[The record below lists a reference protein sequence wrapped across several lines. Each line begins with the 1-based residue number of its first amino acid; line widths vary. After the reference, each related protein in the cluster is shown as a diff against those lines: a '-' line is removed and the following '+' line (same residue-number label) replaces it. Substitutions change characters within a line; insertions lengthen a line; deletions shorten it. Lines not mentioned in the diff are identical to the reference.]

1 LEYLDFRR
9 INEYHKN
16 MGDKMLPIIKRYF
29 RVLLLLL
36 FSVLVSMVSAQTYP
50 SKPIKLIAPFPPGGT
65 SDVLGRLIAQ
75 KLGESLGQPMIVE
88 NRPGAS
94 GNIGHEIAAKAPPD
108 GYTILLSNSSTVVNN
123 PFLYKQM
130 PFDWYKDFTPIT
142 MVAIAG
148 QVLVVNPNVPAKNLA
163 ELTALVKANPGKY
176 NFGSGGKGI
185 QSHISG
191 EMYKNAANV
200 DIVHIPYKGTG
211 VAVAD
216 AVAGQIQMV
225 FSDMAPAV
233 PFIKSNK
240 LRALAVTSLQR
251 SSTIPDVPTMA
262 EQGYPGFEASVWWA
276 LVAPKGVSN
285 EVVSRINQEWS
296 KIMNT
301 SEIKDAFERLGVTP
315 LYSKPEVVFEKSRAE
330 SPIIGEVMRKA
341 GIEKE

>member
-1 LEYLDFRR
+1 
-9 INEYHKN
+9 
-16 MGDKMLPIIKRYF
+16 M
-29 RVLLLLL
+29 VLLSKSRARFLVLLCISI
-36 FSVLVSMVSAQTYP
+36 FMGIQTSSAQTYP
-50 SKPIKLIAPFPPGGT
+50 NRPIKLIAPFPPGGT
-65 SDVLGRLIAQ
+65 SDVIGRLIGQ
-75 KLGESLGQPMIVE
+75 KLGDALGQPVIVE

-94 GNIGHEIAAKAPPD
+94 GNIGHEVAAKAPAD

-130 PFDWYKDFTPIT
+130 PYDWYKDFTPIT

-148 QVLVVNPNVPAKNLA
+148 QVLVVHPSVPAKNLN
-163 ELTALVKANPGKY
+163 ELTALLKANPGKY
-176 NFGSGGKGI
+176 NFGSGGKAI

-191 EMYKNAANV
+191 EMYKSAANV

-251 SSTIPDVPTMA
+251 SSTLPDIPTMA

-276 LVAPKGVSN
+276 LAVPKGVSI
-285 EVVSRINQEWS
+285 EVVNRINQEWS
-296 KIMNT
+296 KIVLT
-301 SEIKDAFERLGVTP
+301 SEIKDAFEKLGVTP